1 MQYLVTVQE
10 KGRGSTITVFD
21 SLRGAEEHYME
32 AVEFGAMSC
41 FITAVMQ
48 GRHYGKIYTPKGRP
62 FELLLSNEL
71 DNAIESMQGYE

>member
-1 MQYLVTVQE
+1 MQYLVAIQE
-10 KGRGSTITVFD
+10 KGFKSTITVFD
-21 SLRGAEEHYME
+21 NLQRAEEHYKE
-32 AVEFGAMSC
+32 AIEFGANSC

-48 GRHYGKIYTPKGRP
+48 GRHYGKMYKPKGRP